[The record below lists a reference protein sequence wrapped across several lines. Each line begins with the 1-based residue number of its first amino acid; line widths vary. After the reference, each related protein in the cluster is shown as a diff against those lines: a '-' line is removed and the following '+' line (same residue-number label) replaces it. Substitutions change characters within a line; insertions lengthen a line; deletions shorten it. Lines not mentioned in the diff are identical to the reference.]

1 MLLVGLDAGSQP
13 ENFGYAIG
21 TLNQGKIDL
30 TDFGVLKSKHQP
42 DALKSIIAPALMRAE
57 QALVAIDAPL
67 GWPSAMAGSLAD
79 HRAGEAI
86 VAEKSTVFSR
96 ETDRIVAAKIG
107 KRPLEVGAD
116 KIARAAHSALEVL
129 ARLRALTLK
138 EIPLAWSP
146 WVDGLAVIEV
156 YPGATL
162 KARGIEDSGYKKLDE
177 RERAVRRRIAQ
188 ALEPEVPT
196 LVRLIDE
203 KADMFDACLCI
214 VAAKDFL
221 EVDLLQPGD
230 VSVARREGWIWV
242 RTPKA

>member
-1 MLLVGLDAGSQP
+1 MLLVGLDAASQP

-21 TLNQGKIDL
+21 TLNQGKIVL
-30 TDFGVLKSKHQP
+30 SDFGVLKSKHQP
-42 DALKSIIAPALMRAE
+42 DALTTIIAPALKRAE

-67 GWPSAMAGSLAD
+67 GWPLALAASLAN

-86 VAEKSTVFSR
+86 VAEKTIVFSR
-96 ETDRIVAAKIG
+96 ETDRIVAAKIE

-138 EIPLAWSP
+138 EIPLAWASR
-146 WVDGLAVIEV
+146 VVSVAAIEV

-162 KARGIEDSGYKKLDE
+162 KARGIEHSGYKKLDE

-188 ALEPEVPT
+188 ALEPEVPA
-196 LVRLIDE
+196 LMRLIEE
-203 KADMFDACLCI
+203 KADIFDACLCL

-221 EVDLLQPGD
+221 EVELLQPD
-230 VSVARREGWIWV
+230 DQSLARREGWIWV